1 MGNVANNKVDP
12 NRAQSEA
19 QLGKHITDIRIYHI
33 SKYMYATYTERLYKN
48 CDVLDSSRV
57 VCLRIMFN

>member
-33 SKYMYATYTERLYKN
+33 SKYMNICNIYREA
-48 CDVLDSSRV
+48 
-57 VCLRIMFN
+57 I